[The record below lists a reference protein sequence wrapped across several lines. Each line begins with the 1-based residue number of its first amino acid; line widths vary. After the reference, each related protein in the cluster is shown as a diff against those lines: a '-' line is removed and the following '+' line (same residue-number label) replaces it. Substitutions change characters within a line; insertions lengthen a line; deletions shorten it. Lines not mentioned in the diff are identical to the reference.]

1 MYRELQ
7 DIGFSAVLSLRAEQE
22 YLEDPRRSYEARHE
36 RELCDALG
44 LAFYHV
50 ACTDFQAP
58 HPDEVV
64 RALSIIHDEAEQGR
78 AVYVHCFAG
87 IGRTGVIS
95 GAWQMLHGASGT
107 EALRGY
113 AYFCEEGW
121 SRRVVDRPLHEYLR
135 VIRAHHQA
143 WVLVRIARELG
154 LPAALPQDFIRPQ
167 RPDNGRN
174 WRRRFR
180 DELRRHL
187 PHAPILRR
195 A

>member
-7 DIGFSAVLSLRAEQE
+7 DLGFSAVLSLRAEHE
-22 YLEDPRRSYEARHE
+22 YLEDPRRRYEARDE
-36 RELCDALG
+36 RALCESLG
-44 LAFYHV
+44 ITFHHV

-58 HPDEVV
+58 HPGEVV
-64 RALSIIHDEAEQGR
+64 RALSILHDEATQGR
-78 AVYVHCFAG
+78 AVYIHCLAG

-121 SRRVVDRPLHEYLR
+121 SRRVVDRQLQEYLQ

-143 WVLVRIARELG
+143 WVLVRIARELR
-154 LPAALPQDFIRPQ
+154 LPAALPKNFIRPQ
-167 RPDNGRN
+167 RPDNGRL
-174 WRRRFR
+174 WRRGFR
-180 DELRRHL
+180 DELRRRL
-187 PHAPILRR
+187 PHLAGEHC
-195 A
+195 